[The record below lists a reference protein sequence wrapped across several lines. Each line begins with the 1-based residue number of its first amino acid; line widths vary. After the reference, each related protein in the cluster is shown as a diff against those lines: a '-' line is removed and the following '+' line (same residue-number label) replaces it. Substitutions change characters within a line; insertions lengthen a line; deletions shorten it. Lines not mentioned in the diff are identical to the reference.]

1 MSPLIKLLVFDF
13 LVTSVFIFCSLIF
26 CAPLCYF
33 IKYTLRHGQFNFV
46 DVFISLLFRSSN
58 KNYAVSRNNPRLF
71 HFAHPFTFFGP
82 VIFSYFEIFFL
93 FFIVD
98 SSISDPLVPGSQKG
112 LHRVAGYPVV
122 VTVRVPIEK
131 KARERERERK
141 EELASTRNV
150 IIRTPAYVHMYVQ
163 GTHMPSYRVSQRTQR
178 TVHFHFIST
187 LGPPISARTRFC
199 FLPPLQLKYC
209 CVILPRFNPPSLSST
224 PRHPL
229 QIIVSI

>member
-1 MSPLIKLLVFDF
+1 MSPLIKLFIFDF

-26 CAPLCYF
+26 CAPLYYF
-33 IKYTLRHGQFNFV
+33 IKYTLRHVHFV

-93 FFIVD
+93 SFIVD
-98 SSISDPLVPGSQKG
+98 SSISDPLVPKSQKG

-131 KARERERERK
+131 KARERERK

-150 IIRTPAYVHMYVQ
+150 IIRTPVYVHMHTHAIIQ
-163 GTHMPSYRVSQRTQR
+163 GVPAHTEDGAFPFYLDPGAAYT
-178 TVHFHFIST
+178 
-187 LGPPISARTRFC
+187 C
-199 FLPPLQLKYC
+199 
-209 CVILPRFNPPSLSST
+209 
-224 PRHPL
+224 
-229 QIIVSI
+229 

>member
-1 MSPLIKLLVFDF
+1 MSPLIKLFILDF

-26 CAPLCYF
+26 CAPLYYF

-58 KNYAVSRNNPRLF
+58 KKYAVSRNNPRLF

-93 FFIVD
+93 SFIVD

-122 VTVRVPIEK
+122 VTIRVPIEK
-131 KARERERERK
+131 KARERERKSWPQRET
-141 EELASTRNV
+141 LSFA
-150 IIRTPAYVHMYVQ
+150 PPHMYVQ
-163 GTHMPSYRVSQRTQR
+163 GTHMPSYRVFQRTQR

-187 LGPPISARTRFC
+187 LGPPTPARTRFS

-224 PRHPL
+224 PRRSL
-229 QIIVSI
+229 QVIISI